1 MNLNITVSNLNVKKE
16 ELLTSRF
23 LVDKDSIN
31 SNQVYHIFNECKKFS
46 QKYKCQVLY
55 EYWNEKYNAVTIQKD
70 VDPYN
75 LKYAQRISF
84 QDTRRLRK

>member
-1 MNLNITVSNLNVKKE
+1 MNLNIPVLKRNVKKAE
-16 ELLTSRF
+16 TPRF

-31 SNQVYHIFNECKKFS
+31 PNQAYSIFNECKKFS

-55 EYWNEKYNAVTIQKD
+55 EYWNEKYNAITIQKD

-75 LKYAQRISF
+75 LKYCQRISF
-84 QDTRRLRK
+84 QDTRKLKK